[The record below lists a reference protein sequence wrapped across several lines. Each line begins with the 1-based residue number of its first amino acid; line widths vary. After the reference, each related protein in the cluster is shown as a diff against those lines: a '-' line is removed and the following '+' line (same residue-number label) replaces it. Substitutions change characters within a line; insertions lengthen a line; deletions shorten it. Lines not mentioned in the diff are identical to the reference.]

1 MGTAPSLVTA
11 LDTAGYRLTQ
21 PRRALA
27 ELIAAHDGHFTAAD
41 LVAEATARPTPV
53 GRATVFRALELFTEL
68 GLVERLDLPSG
79 EHAYVPCA
87 PAHHHH
93 AICSRCGR
101 TARVD
106 DIGLDEQLRQIGA
119 RTGYR
124 IDSHRLELYGICPA
138 CLLAEGGPA

>member
-1 MGTAPSLVTA
+1 MGTTPSLVTA

-68 GLVERLDLPSG
+68 GFVERLDLPSG
-79 EHAYVPCA
+79 EHAYVPCV
-87 PAHHHH
+87 PTHHHH
-93 AICSRCGR
+93 AICLRCGR
-101 TARVD
+101 TTRVD
-106 DIGLDEQLRQIGA
+106 GLGLDEHLRQVGA
-119 RTGYR
+119 QTGYR
-124 IDSHRLELYGICPA
+124 IESHRVELYGVCPA
-138 CLLAEGGPA
+138 CRLAEEAPA

>member
-1 MGTAPSLVTA
+1 MVTSPSLVNA
-11 LDTAGYRLTQ
+11 LDAAGYRLTQ

-41 LVAEATARPTPV
+41 LVAEARARPTPV
-53 GRATVFRALELFTEL
+53 GRATVFRALELFTDL

-106 DIGLDEQLRQIGA
+106 DIGLDEQLRRIGA

-124 IDSHRLELYGICPA
+124 IESHRLELYGICPV
-138 CLLAEGGPA
+138 CRLAEDAPA